1 MAQDGKR
8 RLPVLRPSDEPEPD
22 DRPPWHWAGLGAVA
36 IFVVWLPLAAV
47 ATSLGQRWV
56 ASAPEA
62 ADVPTR
68 VRALLVAVHALAFAL
83 ACLVGGF
90 FVRRVGARTTPRHA
104 VASGVLAAAI
114 AWVLAATQGLSNAG
128 LLVWAALFVVVGAIG
143 ALAAGLGGLLGAR
156 KKKN

>member
-36 IFVVWLPLAAV
+36 IFVVWLPLAAI

-56 ASAPEA
+56 TPTPDAG
-62 ADVPTR
+62 DVPTR
-68 VRALLVAVHALAFAL
+68 VRALLVGVHALAFAL
-83 ACLVGGF
+83 ACVVGGF

-104 VASGVLAAAI
+104 VASGVAAAAI

-128 LLVWAALFVVVGAIG
+128 LLAWAALLVVVAAIG
-143 ALAAGLGGLLGAR
+143 ALGAGVGGLLEAR
-156 KKKN
+156 KKKH